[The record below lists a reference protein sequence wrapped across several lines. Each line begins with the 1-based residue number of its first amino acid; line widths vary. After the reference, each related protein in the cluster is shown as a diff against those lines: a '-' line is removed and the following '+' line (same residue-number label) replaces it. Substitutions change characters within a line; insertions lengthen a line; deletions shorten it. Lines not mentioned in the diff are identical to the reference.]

1 MLITAGIDVGAV
13 NTKAIILSEDKKILG
28 RATLRTGS
36 DLAGAAEEAFSL
48 ALKEAG
54 VAREDVA
61 YIVSTGFGRY
71 MVPFRDIQV
80 TDLTSHAQGALYYFP
95 NTRSVLDIGAQSTR
109 ASRIEPSGRV
119 KYFRLNDKC
128 AAGAGMFLARV
139 ARYLEVPLE
148 ELGPLSLR
156 SQEPQHI
163 SSVCAVLAET
173 EIINQITAGARLE
186 DIVKGVMLALANQ
199 GLTLLKR
206 IGVEPEVT
214 LTGGVAKNIG
224 MVKALEERLGMRI
237 NFSADKQDGS
247 YYAGALGAAILGLIR
262 LQKLKKDC

>member
-1 MLITAGIDVGAV
+1 MVITAGIDVGAV
-13 NTKAIILSEDKKILG
+13 NTKAVILDGERNILG

-36 DLAGAAEEAFSL
+36 DLPRAAEEAFL
-48 ALKEAG
+48 RALQEAG
-54 VAREDVA
+54 VRREDVA
-61 YIVSTGFGRY
+61 YVVSTGFGRY

-119 KYFRLNDKC
+119 RHFRLNDKC
-128 AAGAGMFLARV
+128 AAGAGMFLVRV
-139 ARYLEVPLE
+139 SRYLEVPLE
-148 ELGPLSLR
+148 ELGPLSLKSR
-156 SQEPQHI
+156 EPQHI

-173 EIINQITAGARLE
+173 EIINQITAGAKLE

-199 GLTLLKR
+199 GLTLLRR

-224 MVKALEERLGMRI
+224 MVRALEERLGMKI
-237 NFSADKQDGS
+237 NFNADGQDGS
-247 YYAGALGAAILGLIR
+247 YYAGALGAALLGLIR
-262 LQKLKKDC
+262 WKKLKGA